1 MSTGKP
7 TDVVI
12 RDVELSFESVPYRSP
27 LKFGGRIV
35 SDGWLMNTRV
45 TVENTLGKT
54 AHGYGSMPLGNV
66 WAWPSAL
73 MEPPQTE
80 AAMRLFA
87 ERTAKLYLR
96 CQLSGHPMELEHH
109 LRSHYQGISDEM
121 VQEKETA
128 EAVPVLARLV
138 AASPFDAA
146 LHDAWGRLLGINS
159 FNGLSAE
166 YCNADLSHYLDDR
179 FAGEYADQYTLREPV
194 PSLPLYHLV
203 GALDPLTEAD
213 VINRPNDQLPV
224 TLGEWI
230 EADQLS
236 HLKIKLNGDAL
247 DWDVERVL
255 AIERESEITQTRR
268 GCNEWFYSCDFN
280 EKCDSAE
287 YVVDFLR
294 RIEAASPAA
303 FARIQYIEQPTSR
316 HLDSG
321 NAPNM
326 HAAAAIR
333 PVVIDEAL
341 VSWESLLMAREQGY
355 SGIALKACKGQS
367 ESIAMA
373 AAAQKFGMFLCVQDL
388 TCPGASFMHS
398 SSLSAHIPGVAAVEG
413 NSRQYCPSANAEWQQ
428 RYPELF
434 TVKAGRIQTSGL
446 NGPGLGFRH
455 LREESTDQ

>member
-1 MSTGKP
+1 MMSQGKP

-12 RDVELSFESVPYRSP
+12 RDVQIAFESVPFRSP

-35 SDGWLMNTRV
+35 SDSWQINTRI
-45 TVENTLGKT
+45 TVENAAGRS

-66 WAWPSAL
+66 WAWPSAI
-73 MEPPQTE
+73 MEPAQTE
-80 AAMRLFA
+80 RAMKQFA
-87 ERTAKLYLR
+87 EKTAELFLQSG
-96 CQLSGHPMELEHH
+96 CSGHPLEIEHT
-109 LRSHYQGISDEM
+109 LRSQYQGISDGLLQSGA
-121 VQEKETA
+121 VA
-128 EAVPVLARLV
+128 EALPVLAQLV

-146 LHDAWGRLLGINS
+146 LHDAWGRLHQISS
-159 FNGLSAE
+159 FCGLSE
-166 YCNADLSHYLDDR
+166 EFCTLDLSHYLDEQ
-179 FAGEYADQYTLREPV
+179 FAGEFADRYTLQQPV

-213 VINRPNDQLPV
+213 VTERPDDQLPV

-230 EADQLS
+230 AADQLS
-236 HLKIKLNGDAL
+236 HLKIKLNGDNS

-255 AIERESEITQTRR
+255 AVDRTTAEAQQIR
-268 GCNEWFYSCDFN
+268 GCSEWFYSCDFN

-294 RIEAASPAA
+294 RIEEANPAA

-321 NAPNM
+321 NAPHM

-367 ESIAMA
+367 ESLAMA

-388 TCPGASFMHS
+388 TCPGASFLHS

-413 NSRQYCPSANAEWQQ
+413 NSRQYCPSANDAWRA
-428 RYPELF
+428 RYPGVF
-434 TVKAGRIQTSGL
+434 TVKNGRIDTSGL

-455 LREESTDQ
+455 LCED